1 MNKFFAALTVLTL
14 VLGTVAFAAPA
25 SASGMFLFAPNPY
38 EGTQGRDQMSTA
50 RLIPPGSALSLFVTQ
65 ISHSL

>member
-25 SASGMFLFAPNPY
+25 SASKMFLFAPNRN
-38 EGTQGRDQMSTA
+38 EATQGLRA
-50 RLIPPGSALSLFVTQ
+50 EG
-65 ISHSL
+65 